1 MITNKLKLPA
11 ITYKAEFKRENRWKA
26 INNHEN
32 LFSQNLICERNGI
45 VDMGPIELKLSC
57 KLPPEDIE
65 MRLVSEAKE
74 EQFEEFTIDF
84 GKCKGGCADKDGEW
98 TGCLDHNCSCICS
111 SCKTSSKN
119 QAETK
124 RQEGGSGVEVHIVN
138 STQAYSVSLQQQ
150 EQHQQQKQQQQQNQ
164 QQTSIQ
170 DVKLKL
176 EEKGYNSVSEKDI
189 GDLIKSGKEKCFLLD
204 EIDLFPN
211 VSDVMRTVCLIK
223 WFEAGKEV
231 VGTGFLAKHEGSMFF
246 MTAGHNLH
254 NSPDSDRTLY
264 FNNPGGKYKD
274 EDIKKDK
281 NILKVSLNELKQNNK
296 KWVLSK
302 ENSMVD
308 DYFVL
313 ELENYCS
320 EYLKELAN
328 DAFPLHTSSDKDD
341 KLLLLFGFPAKD
353 LKPGSDIK
361 MKISLGML
369 KQWDEVKDEHD
380 KSNPKPKVN
389 FQKESEL
396 EELVEGFKGKKIIFH
411 TGDTLQGNSGT
422 PVLVRVEDEGMKICG
437 IHLGGTQVHW
447 DGLLSTTKINFA
459 RTPITTIFKH

>member
-1 MITNKLKLPA
+1 MNPTIIISN
-11 ITYKAEFKRENRWKA
+11 
-26 INNHEN
+26 
-32 LFSQNLICERNGI
+32 QN
-45 VDMGPIELKLSC
+45 DLS
-57 KLPPEDIE
+57 
-65 MRLVSEAKE
+65 A
-74 EQFEEFTIDF
+74 Q
-84 GKCKGGCADKDGEW
+84 A
-98 TGCLDHNCSCICS
+98 S
-111 SCKTSSKN
+111 SLS
-119 QAETK
+119 
-124 RQEGGSGVEVHIVN
+124 H
-138 STQAYSVSLQQQ
+138 QQQ
-150 EQHQQQKQQQQQNQ
+150 EQQQQQSQASFQ
-164 QQTSIQ
+164 E
-170 DVKLKL
+170 VKQKL
-176 EEKGYNSVSEKDI
+176 QEKGYNLVSEKDI

-223 WFEAGKEV
+223 WSECGKEV

-281 NILKVSLNELKQNNK
+281 NILRVSLNELKQNNK
-296 KWVLSK
+296 NWVLSK

-313 ELENYCS
+313 KLENCS

-328 DAFPLHTSSDKDD
+328 DAFPLHTSSDEYD

-369 KQWDEVKDEHD
+369 KQWDEVKDEHN

-396 EELVEGFKGKKIIFH
+396 EELVDGFKDKKIIFH
-411 TGDTLQGNSGT
+411 SGDTLQGNSGT
-422 PVLVRVEDEGMKICG
+422 PVLVRVKDEGMKICG
-437 IHLGGTQVHW
+437 IHLGGAQIHW
-447 DGLLSTTKINFA
+447 DGLLSSTKINFA
-459 RTPITTIFKH
+459 RTPITTIF